1 VDVPH
6 LPEPCRLDVFLVRE
20 GHAPTRSRAKQWADQ
35 GRVLMDG
42 RACKAS
48 ALLRGG
54 EALAI
59 DTTPLATEPQRAE
72 PEDLPLT
79 ILYEDEWLLAIDKP
93 AGMVVHPAPG
103 SWRGTIVNALLHLGL
118 VDRDGLTDGERPG
131 IVHRLDKETSG
142 VLLVA
147 RSAEAHHA
155 LTLAFRER
163 HVHKTYLAIV
173 LGQPA
178 SDSGV
183 ITWAIGRHPHDRQR
197 MSIRARRTREAK
209 TAWRVVERF
218 GDAALL
224 EVQPETGRT
233 HQIRVHLAALGHPV
247 LADPVY
253 GARGRRALPAEG
265 PGRELGRQ
273 ALHAAAIDVPHP
285 RTSERLRICSPLP
298 SDFAAIL
305 AAYRSRSPQL
315 RSQIA
320 TKPGRKR

>member
-1 VDVPH
+1 
-6 LPEPCRLDVFLVRE
+6 
-20 GHAPTRSRAKQWADQ
+20 
-35 GRVLMDG
+35 GRT
-42 RACKAS
+42 CKAGVV
-48 ALLRGG
+48 LRGG

-59 DTTPLATEPQRAE
+59 EADSRDAAPLRAE
-72 PEDLPLT
+72 PEDLPLA
-79 ILYEDEWLLAIDKP
+79 ILHEDDWLLAVDKP

-103 SWRGTIVNALLHLGL
+103 SWHGTIVNALLHRGL
-118 VDRDGLTDGERPG
+118 VARGGGTDEERPG

-147 RSAEAHHA
+147 RTAEAHHA
-155 LTLAFRER
+155 LAVAFRER

-173 LGQPA
+173 LGEPA

-183 ITWAIGRHPHDRQR
+183 ITWAIGRHPHNRQR
-197 MSIRARRTREAK
+197 MSIRARRSRDAK
-209 TAWRVVERF
+209 TTWRVLERF
-218 GDAALL
+218 GDAALV
-224 EVQPETGRT
+224 EVAPETGRT

-285 RTSERLRICSPLP
+285 RTGERLYIRSPLP
-298 SDFAAIL
+298 GDLAAIL
-305 AAYRSRSPQL
+305 AAYRSRPE
-315 RSQIA
+315 
-320 TKPGRKR
+320 KPGRKR